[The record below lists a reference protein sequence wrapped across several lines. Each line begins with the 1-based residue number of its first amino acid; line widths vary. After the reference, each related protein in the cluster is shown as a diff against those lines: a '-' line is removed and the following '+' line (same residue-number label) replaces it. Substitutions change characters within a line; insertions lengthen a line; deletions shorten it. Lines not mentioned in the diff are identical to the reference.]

1 MHSSIIKIGTL
12 AALMISILSACP
24 ASADTGP
31 STFRALWAAFLSKPE
46 IQQTLKQRR
55 IMNEP
60 PSVTSRLDQLIEGD
74 ITDLTALQTPSKRLL
89 SVNLN
94 RTFGSNTWDFP
105 PPSGA
110 FPGSL
115 PIASKTQSDPDTPQ
129 TREAIQIAR
138 DIHAILVREVR
149 QIQYALTTIAWE
161 KQRIRELESFIA
173 DGDDSEIVSNW
184 LRDSKVTL
192 CNAEETLSE
201 TGLDLSRIQQLVGH
215 KP

>member
-31 STFRALWAAFLSKPE
+31 STFLALWAAFLSKPE